1 MLMLSVRV
9 VLKPCSD
16 PGCVTRRCVF
26 TQRVEPTFRKA
37 VVSRRRR
44 IGRSGE
50 KRGHVEVDARSLQ
63 EFRGLHDRR
72 APNHV
77 VTARAQLKPSPIHVR
92 RASTATTSRSP
103 THVTAKDRAERFR
116 AVAIPPI
123 RVVLCGRAPRS
134 KMNKTPLNFAQKDE
148 EDLKKKKKASVR
160 YHLIWDY

>member
-1 MLMLSVRV
+1 MLSVRV

-50 KRGHVEVDARSLQ
+50 NEEALRSTLGPSRNFVVFTIEERQITWSRHALSRRRLRFTCVERVRL
-63 EFRGLHDRR
+63 RR
-72 APNHV
+72 LVHRHTSRRK
-77 VTARAQLKPSPIHVR
+77 TAQSDF
-92 RASTATTSRSP
+92 RAS
-103 THVTAKDRAERFR
+103 
-116 AVAIPPI
+116 AIPPI

-148 EDLKKKKKASVR
+148 EDLKKKKGIRSIPFNMGLLKM
-160 YHLIWDY
+160 

>member
-1 MLMLSVRV
+1 MRNETLRLYPTSRTDVS
-9 VLKPCSD
+9 K
-16 PGCVTRRCVF
+16 GRRF
-26 TQRVEPTFRKA
+26 TSATYWE
-37 VVSRRRR
+37 
-44 IGRSGE
+44 IGR
-50 KRGHVEVDARSLQ
+50 KRGSVEVDARSLQ

-148 EDLKKKKKASVR
+148 EDLKKKKGIRSIPFNMGLLKM
-160 YHLIWDY
+160 